1 MRSGGAIRVA
11 SLDLIAVQTE
21 ISNEV
26 FAALHGLERRGP
38 HRASPLD
45 RRSRRS
51 RNGSLPGPVSE
62 EYLQA
67 RALLSSFMVR
77 TGSRADLDRA
87 HALFTS
93 VTTKDPEF
101 RAGLERS
108 RHRRTAICAP
118 RIRRPDPRHAR
129 APRFR

>member
-1 MRSGGAIRVA
+1 VA

-26 FAALHGLERRGP
+26 FAALHGL
-38 HRASPLD
+38 
-45 RRSRRS
+45 SRRRPDS
-51 RNGSLPGPVSE
+51 RAALGRAKTAPGECSLTGPVSE

-77 TGSRADLDRA
+77 TGSRGDLDRA

-93 VTTKDPEF
+93 VTAKDPSLPP
-101 RAGLERS
+101 AGAAWALPSCNMCATALAGRS
-108 RHRRTAICAP
+108 T
-118 RIRRPDPRHAR
+118 
-129 APRFR
+129 